1 MATKLLKIG
10 GKKKRKKEKR
20 NQLWQPSCQNWR
32 GEKRENKNCGN
43 QVAENGRK
51 KKEETNCGNQVAEIE
66 GVRREKIRIVATKLP
81 KMGGK
86 KEKKKNC
93 GRNLIVI

>member
-1 MATKLLKIG
+1 MWQPSCQNSRGVRREKIRIVATKLLKIG

-43 QVAENGRK
+43 QVAKNGRK
-51 KKEETNCGNQVAEIE
+51 TKEETNCGNQVAEIE
-66 GVRREKIRIVATKLP
+66 GVRREKIRIVA
-81 KMGGK
+81 
-86 KEKKKNC
+86 E
-93 GRNLIVI
+93 I